1 MMMNTTSYKP
11 RGRDLG
17 QGQMPEDGGRM
28 TEKISSFREL
38 KAYQATRYPA
48 QALFDDSKAWPKE
61 EAYSLTSQIR
71 RASRAV
77 GAALA
82 EAWAKRSYPA
92 HFLSKLTD
100 ADAELQEVCH
110 WIETAAEC
118 EYLNPNRADELGK
131 TARDIGRM
139 IGTMMLKHESFCRK
153 KDN

>member
-1 MMMNTTSYKP
+1 MAGK
-11 RGRDLG
+11 RW
-17 QGQMPEDGGRM
+17 
-28 TEKISSFREL
+28 SFKEL
-38 KAYQATRYPA
+38 KAYQAARALA
-48 QALFDDSKAWPKE
+48 QELFEESKAWPKE

-71 RASRAV
+71 RSSRAV

-118 EYLNPNRADELGK
+118 GYFTKTREEELVR
-131 TARDIGRM
+131 TAKEIGRM

-153 KDN
+153 KVT

>member
-1 MMMNTTSYKP
+1 
-11 RGRDLG
+11 
-17 QGQMPEDGGRM
+17 M
-28 TEKISSFREL
+28 TGKISSFREL
-38 KAYQATRYPA
+38 KAYQAARALA
-48 QALFDDSKAWPKE
+48 QELFEESKAWPKE

-71 RASRAV
+71 RSSRAV

-118 EYLNPNRADELGK
+118 GYFTQDRGEEYIK
-131 TARDIGRM
+131 TTQQIGRM
-139 IGTMMLKHESFCRK
+139 IGTMMLKHEKICRSRAK
-153 KDN
+153 EGREI

>member
-1 MMMNTTSYKP
+1 MA
-11 RGRDLG
+11 
-17 QGQMPEDGGRM
+17 
-28 TEKISSFREL
+28 EKISSFREL
-38 KAYQATRYPA
+38 KAYQAARSLA
-48 QALFDDSKAWPKE
+48 QNLFEESKRWPKDE
-61 EAYSLTSQIR
+61 VYSLTSQIR
-71 RASRAV
+71 RSSRSV

-110 WIETAAEC
+110 WIETATECNYFTRSQEAELLKNVK
-118 EYLNPNRADELGK
+118 E
-131 TARDIGRM
+131 IGRM

>member
-1 MMMNTTSYKP
+1 MA
-11 RGRDLG
+11 G
-17 QGQMPEDGGRM
+17 
-28 TEKISSFREL
+28 KISSFKEL
-38 KAYQATRYPA
+38 KAYQAARALA
-48 QALFDDSKAWPKE
+48 QELFEESKAWPKE

-71 RASRAV
+71 RSSRAV

-110 WIETAAEC
+110 WIERAAEC
-118 EYLNPNRADELGK
+118 GYFTKTREEELVRAAKE
-131 TARDIGRM
+131 IGRM

-153 KDN
+153 KIT